1 MYLFIYLYV
10 YIRSYLLV
18 ICVTV
23 LRVAQ
28 VTQCLM
34 VRLLL
39 TNTSRKKL
47 KDAVMAYLK
56 HCHETNLKY
65 RGKYRIVYVKTVG
78 ILIVAPPCHY
88 VTLAPVLTLLQAL

>member
-1 MYLFIYLYV
+1 
-10 YIRSYLLV
+10 
-18 ICVTV
+18 
-23 LRVAQ
+23 
-28 VTQCLM
+28 
-34 VRLLL
+34 
-39 TNTSRKKL
+39 
-47 KDAVMAYLK
+47 MAYLK